1 MKFRIRRTSRSSFSK
16 EKPCEDAYLDK
27 FVPDTNDDYFDQS
40 YWAIDIESIEDLL
53 ALAEKEK
60 EEIIVK
66 APCEYTD
73 NLPEIEIYDDY
84 RE

>member
-1 MKFRIRRTSRSSFSK
+1 MKFRVRRTSRSSFSK

-27 FVPDTNDDYFDQS
+27 FVPDTNDNYFDQS
-40 YWAIDIESIEDLL
+40 YWAIDIDSLDALL
-53 ALAEKEK
+53 ALSEKEG
-60 EEIIVK
+60 EIIVS

-73 NLPEIEIYDDY
+73 NLPEIEIYDDF

>member
-1 MKFRIRRTSRSSFSK
+1 MKFRVRRTSRSSFSK

-40 YWAIDIESIEDLL
+40 YWAIDIDSLGALL
-53 ALAEKEK
+53 ALSEKEG
-60 EEIIVK
+60 EIIVS